1 MPKFEGTDDRGEI
14 KTTHKVNVGRT
25 CSGVTK
31 VPNTLKKGNKG
42 NKLLVMVKICKRI
55 KEKNTGSTCAI
66 SFYLTT
72 TAVSYLNYQNK

>member
-31 VPNTLKKGNKG
+31 VTNTLKKGNKG

-55 KEKNTGSTCAI
+55 KEKIQVAPVQFPFI
-66 SFYLTT
+66 LQPLRYPI
-72 TAVSYLNYQNK
+72 